1 MRTIA
6 HLGED
11 GERQPTI
18 YTICPRGNR
27 SRVTKEHTV
36 AGLRDPC
43 VRYGSRGSHCNCL
56 PVALPSAPMLSAGI
70 VGLPNVGKSTLFNA
84 VTRTRKAQAA
94 NYPFCTIDPNLGVV
108 TVPDA
113 RLETLAKL
121 SHSQKIIPAAIEF
134 VDIAGLVKGASAGE
148 GLGNQFLSH
157 IREVNAIVQVVRCFE
172 DADIHHVSGTIDPV
186 RDIEVI
192 NTELVLADLA
202 SLQKRHDRLQKEV
215 RAGSKTAKAE
225 VAVIDKLLPHLDAG
239 KPAITLELTDEEKAV
254 SRDFFLLSSKP
265 TLFACNVAESDLAPI
280 SQEAATNAAL
290 QHVRAVQEY
299 ARNHFATEAVVI
311 SAQIE
316 SELVDLSETEA
327 REYLRDLGVA
337 GSGVSALIRAVY
349 HLLGLR
355 TYLTTGEKETRAWTI
370 RAGDKAPAAAG
381 VIHSDFERGFIAAET
396 VHFDDLVSLGSFA
409 KARES
414 GKLRIEGKEYVV
426 RDGDVVEFRFNV

>member
-1 MRTIA
+1 M
-6 HLGED
+6 
-11 GERQPTI
+11 
-18 YTICPRGNR
+18 PRP
-27 SRVTKEHTV
+27 S
-36 AGLRDPC
+36 P
-43 VRYGSRGSHCNCL
+43 HCNCS

-113 RLETLAKL
+113 RLEILSKL

-225 VAVIDKLLPHLDAG
+225 VAVIGKLLPHLDAG

-254 SRDFFLLSSKP
+254 ARDFFLLSSKP
-265 TLFACNVAESDLAPI
+265 TLFACNVAESDLAAI
-280 SQEAATNAAL
+280 SQETEANAAL

-316 SELVDLSETEA
+316 SELVDLSEAEA
-327 REYLRDLGVA
+327 QEYLRDLGVA